1 MCIINIVV
9 MICYFRYDGMKSLT
23 GAPLTAKLSIGNLGF
38 SEPFCSTVNYGVHHN
53 LVACPYGSIKKI
65 DSFGIHAQEK
75 NSNFT
80 LEDPNDSVFNIFK
93 PRNKGIRCVNYE
105 YDICNRYI
113 DMNKA
118 TS

>member
-1 MCIINIVV
+1 M
-9 MICYFRYDGMKSLT
+9 RSLS

-53 LVACPYGSIKKI
+53 LVACPYGSIKKVE
-65 DSFGIHAQEK
+65 SFGIHASEK

-93 PRNKGIRCVNYE
+93 PRNKGIRCKNYD

-113 DMNKA
+113 DFKKA
-118 TS
+118 RT